1 MFTLLRGLN
10 QNLQYVDRR
19 NNNLKEVPDEVLS
32 SKTLEELLLDS
43 NHIRLLPKGLFRLPK
58 IRKLTLSENEIFRL
72 QPEIGNLT
80 TLVELDISKNEIYDI
95 PENIKSLKQLQVA
108 DFSSNPLKR
117 VPFSIVYLQNLTDLK
132 LNDVNLTELPSDF
145 GRLVNLQTLELRD
158 NMLKDLPSSFVSLK
172 NLECIDLASN
182 MFEEM
187 PSCLCQ
193 LVQLREL
200 WLDSNEISS
209 LLSDIKKLK
218 NLKCF
223 DISENDLEF
232 LPEEISGLES
242 LTDFYISQNYL
253 QLLPNGIGN
262 LSELTVFK
270 VDSNR
275 LLSLPMSL
283 GKCTNLQ
290 ELVLK
295 ENEISSF
302 PESIGQLRNLRTLIA
317 DCNKLSSL
325 PSEICNLIQLS
336 VLSLRD
342 NCLYYLPEDTG
353 ILKNL
358 QVLDLCGNRIQYL
371 PTSIMFLN
379 LKALWLSENQHQP
392 LLKFQ
397 RDYDWKAQREIITCY
412 MLPQQEQQEYTTDYS
427 ASCTDNHEKTYCNN
441 PRVDFEV
448 ESEDELDKNAELV
461 RHGTPYPK
469 DLKSKVIKLLPAR
482 NKALKNEDMSENGRR
497 QKLDVWKSYEDK
509 AQLQCVSPVV
519 DSGVSSAASPINTT
533 ADKIEYECGIPSQH
547 NGIASLESVQKLKSA
562 ESTDHSLDDLDEN
575 SSDNCLFDGKIS
587 ASFESEGP
595 TEFQAQTLVQPFAYD
610 IFNIYVQ
617 REPSGLGLSIAGGK
631 ESTPYKGD
639 DEGIFVSKV
648 TEGGPSDKGGLRIED
663 KILKVND
670 IPMLDI
676 DHHSAV
682 QILRNAGNTIKFTV
696 LRERPNIS
704 KQKPDSVSSP
714 VPQLI
719 AQGQQVSVLPKPENA
734 IRNPESTS
742 NAELRSF
749 NPAGATNCNSRIS
762 YRPLN
767 DTLQVKRNEFQPQ
780 SSQQTAV
787 TLPNIFHHQNKLST
801 FEPDMTSTPMSLSRA
816 SCKNSPDVVQSSALN
831 SLVQSAS
838 YDSKDRYEGPIVK
851 VTIQNPRPYVP
862 LSPDLP
868 PPTKAPGSTSEV
880 LTRSSYSETTLTRF
894 TNNSQL
900 SNGPICEEVTVA
912 RLNGSLGLSIMGG
925 CDQTCFPFG
934 NGRPGI
940 YVSRVARNGTAAK
953 TRKIRVGDRILK
965 VNNIDLSNSM
975 HSEAV
980 TALCA
985 AGDEVKLTIQHDP
998 LPDGWQEFTLTL
1010 SENEPLGIVI
1020 GGGIDGTHANPFDY
1034 YDEGIFIT
1042 KILPNSAADKDGR
1055 LKVGMR
1061 VIEVCNISFLGVCL
1075 EEANRAISSCR
1086 DSVYIIVCNGF
1097 NSNLPTNT
1105 SYSCLPESNSATI
1118 DSVPCIDSDDD
1129 CIDVFRP
1136 SNQDVVAHE
1145 KSVDEKVLDVVRAA
1159 EMLVTPSPRVF
1170 LHPPSS
1176 LKKKKTTT
1184 IVLSKHTVHPS
1195 PVEENQHSKPSYLPC
1210 EV

>member
-19 NNNLKEVPDEVLS
+19 NNNLKEIPDEVLA
-32 SKTLEELLLDS
+32 SKSLEELLLDS

-58 IRKLTLSENEIFRL
+58 IKKLTLSENDIFRL
-72 QPEIGNLT
+72 QPEIGNIT
-80 TLVELDISKNEIYDI
+80 TLEELDISKNEIYDI
-95 PENIKSLKQLQVA
+95 PENIKSLKQLQIA

-117 VPFSIVYLQNLTDLK
+117 VPYSIVYLQNLTDLK

-145 GRLVNLQTLELRD
+145 GRLVNLRTLELRD
-158 NMLKDLPSSFVSLK
+158 NMLKELPSSFVSLK

-193 LVQLREL
+193 LIKLKEL

-242 LTDFYISQNYL
+242 LTDLYVSQNYL
-253 QLLPNGIGN
+253 QWLPNKIGD
-262 LSELTVFK
+262 LSDLTVFK
-270 VDSNR
+270 VDNNR
-275 LLSLPMSL
+275 LLSLPTSL
-283 GKCTNLQ
+283 GKCSNLQ

-295 ENEISSF
+295 ENEICTF
-302 PESIGQLRNLRTLIA
+302 PESIGQLTNLRTLIA

-325 PSEICNLIQLS
+325 PSEICNLSNLTL
-336 VLSLRD
+336 LSLRD
-342 NCLYYLPEDTG
+342 NCLYYLPEDIG
-353 ILKNL
+353 ILKSL

-397 RDYDWKAQREIITCY
+397 RDFDWKAQREIITCY
-412 MLPQQEQQEYTTDYS
+412 MLPQQEYTTDYS
-427 ASCTDNHEKTYCNN
+427 VPPTDNNEKVYSSQ
-441 PRVDFEV
+441 RVEFEV

-482 NKALKNEDMSENGRR
+482 NKVTRNEELIDN
-497 QKLDVWKSYEDK
+497 QKTKCNYWKTYEEK
-509 AQLQCVSPVV
+509 LPISCASPVI
-519 DSGVSSAASPINTT
+519 DSGVSSAASPVNTT
-533 ADKIEYECGIPSQH
+533 ADKIDYDYVVQSQH
-547 NGIASLESVQKLKSA
+547 NFNGPLELVSKLKSTD
-562 ESTDHSLDDLDEN
+562 STDHSMDDLEEN
-575 SSDNCLFDGKIS
+575 SSDNCLFNGKIS
-587 ASFESEGP
+587 ASFDSEGP
-595 TEFQAQTLVQPFAYD
+595 MEFQTQTLIQPFAYD

-639 DEGIFVSKV
+639 DEGIFVSKI
-648 TEGGPSDKGGLRIED
+648 TKGGPSDKGGLKVED
-663 KILKVND
+663 KILKVSD

-676 DHHSAV
+676 DHCSAV
-682 QILRNAGNTIKFTV
+682 QILRNAGYTIKFTV
-696 LRERPNIS
+696 LRERPNI
-704 KQKPDSVSSP
+704 QKETTEPSP
-714 VPQLI
+714 VNIPLLN
-719 AQGQQVSVLPKPENA
+719 AQMQQVSVSPKFDDVV
-734 IRNPESTS
+734 RNVQPS
-742 NAELRSF
+742 NDAEVKSF
-749 NPAGATNCNSRIS
+749 TVGPSNCNSKIS

-767 DTLQVKRNEFQPQ
+767 DSIQHNGIGYPVP
-780 SSQQTAV
+780 SSQQTTL
-787 TLPNIFHHQNKLST
+787 TLPNTFHHQTKMSS

-816 SCKNSPDVVQSSALN
+816 SCKSTPDVIQASTLN
-831 SLVQSAS
+831 SLVHSAS
-838 YDSKDRYEGPIVK
+838 YDTKDKYEGPVVK

-862 LSPDLP
+862 LTPEFP
-868 PPTKAPGSTSEV
+868 PPTKALGDTSEV
-880 LTRSSYSETTLTRF
+880 LTRSSYSETTLTRI
-894 TNNSQL
+894 TNNSL
-900 SNGPICEEVTVA
+900 VSNTSIIEEVTVP

-940 YVSRVARNGTAAK
+940 YVSRIVRNGTAAK
-953 TRKIRVGDRILK
+953 TKKIRVGDHILK
-965 VNNIDLSNSM
+965 VNDIDLSNLT

-980 TALCA
+980 SALCSSA
-985 AGDEVKLTIQHDP
+985 NEVKLTIQHDP
-998 LPDGWQEFTLTL
+998 LPDGWQEFSLEV
-1010 SENEPLGIVI
+1010 SESEPLGIVL
-1020 GGGIDGTHANPFDY
+1020 GGGVEGTHANPFDF
-1034 YDEGIFIT
+1034 YDEGIFVT
-1042 KILPNSAADKDGR
+1042 KILPNSAADRDGR
-1055 LKVGMR
+1055 LKIGMR
-1061 VIEVCNISFLGVCL
+1061 VIEVCNVSFLGVSL
-1075 EEANRAISSCR
+1075 EEANRALSSYH
-1086 DSVYIIVCNGF
+1086 DSVSFIVCNGF
-1097 NSNLPTNT
+1097 NCNMPTNT
-1105 SYSCLPESNSATI
+1105 SYSCLPGSSSVTI

-1129 CIDVFRP
+1129 SIDVFRP
-1136 SNQDVVAHE
+1136 LNQDVVAHE

-1159 EMLVTPSPRVF
+1159 ELLVTPSPRVF

-1195 PVEENQHSKPSYLPC
+1195 QVEENQHTKPSYLPC